1 MKRCSLLA
9 VGLLLAGALG
19 CQSTQNKDAPPK
31 RNISCTSPYTVP
43 TDFSQLAE
51 KIPAILEN
59 LSITLLDKTEKTGS
73 CVYTGKSL
81 SGHTV
86 RVETT
91 ALVKGESVVNAIV
104 EGEMGVGN
112 LLRNKINNEL
122 RKTLSASKSR

>member
-1 MKRCSLLA
+1 MKG
-9 VGLLLAGALG
+9 GLLLVATLLLVGSLG
-19 CQSTQNKDAPPK
+19 CQSTPDADASPK
-31 RNISCTSPYTVP
+31 KKISTSSPYTVP

-59 LSITLLDKTEKTGS
+59 LSITLVDKTEKTGS

-122 RKTLSASKSR
+122 RETLSTSRGR